1 MSQESDNL
9 NTQPSLNSSKTTD
22 EVSEEIHGQDL
33 VIVLSQFDIGK
44 IERLSDYKKGSR
56 KAAKMLITASKGSF
70 LLKRR
75 AVTKDVK
82 QQVAVAHSVQRH
94 LSEHRFP
101 VAGLVDSLEGKSFV
115 EHEGRIYELFRYIKG
130 ERFDKTNPAAAE
142 AGRVLAHFHD
152 LLRDFPEDQILKR
165 TSFHQGKPLLKVID
179 ELPDVLKSKES
190 KENLEGIDD
199 TVSYLKN
206 QYAIASKM
214 VEDADFTGM
223 PTGIVHADWHP
234 GNMLYKDGEII
245 AVIDFDS
252 LRVNPRITDI
262 ANGAL
267 QFSMRMG
274 DAGKIDL
281 WKEGFRGQTIRSMIQ
296 AYEQFTQ
303 LPLMASER
311 SIVPFLMV
319 EALIVESIAPIHSTG
334 TFGTIAGTSFL
345 RMVERKLRW
354 FETRMQRVIEVIQPQ
369 SSKEDTFG

>member
-9 NTQPSLNSSKTTD
+9 NPQPHLGPSTYGE

-33 VIVLSQFDIGK
+33 VIVLSQYDIGK

-56 KAAKMLITASKGSF
+56 RAAKMLITASKGSF

-75 AVTKDVK
+75 AIIKDVK

-101 VAGLVDSLEGKSFV
+101 VAGLVDSLDGKSFV

-152 LLRDFPEDQILKR
+152 LLRDFPEDQALKR
-165 TSFHQGKPLLKVID
+165 TSFHQGKSLLKVID
-179 ELPDVLKSKES
+179 ELQDVLKSKEPQ
-190 KENLEGIDD
+190 ENLAGIEE
-199 TVSYLKN
+199 TVEYLNN

-214 VEDADFTGM
+214 VDDADFQSM
-223 PTGIVHADWHP
+223 PTCIVHADWHP

-274 DAGKIDL
+274 DPGEIDL
-281 WKEGFRGQTIRSMIQ
+281 WKEGFRGQTIRAMIQ

-319 EALIVESIAPIHSTG
+319 EALIVESIVPIHKTG
-334 TFGTIAGTSFL
+334 TFGSITGSAFL
-345 RMVERKLRW
+345 RMVEGKLRW
-354 FETRMQRVIEVIQPQ
+354 LETRMQRVIEVIQPP